1 MVHTES
7 IRKQCV
13 TWVYH
18 IGSYRNNHE
27 VQRARD
33 YCVSEEKRTGF
44 KISSNGA
51 MHVPRFTVT
60 VRHSKEMNPGLKL
73 EHMFIRSQKLQVRI
87 RCVYHE
93 INTCEPQ

>member
-1 MVHTES
+1 MCDMGIPHRLLQEQPRSPTSE
-7 IRKQCV
+7 RL
-13 TWVYH
+13 
-18 IGSYRNNHE
+18 
-27 VQRARD
+27 